1 MNAVVIAVL
10 LVALE
15 RLAEVA
21 WAAHNTKALLAKGGY
36 EAGRTH
42 YPLFIALHS
51 TWLAAILFT
60 APVGWV
66 VNWLALAIFVAMQPL
81 RLWVLMTLG
90 ERWTTR
96 ILIVPEAPLV
106 RAGPYRFV
114 RHPNYMV
121 VIVEIAALPI
131 AFGEWGVAFIFTVL
145 NAMLLAWRIKVEE
158 DALAPSRGVI
168 GPS

>member
-1 MNAVVIAVL
+1 MITAAIVVF

-36 EAGRTH
+36 EAGRAH
-42 YPLFIALHS
+42 YPLFIVLHAG
-51 TWLAAILFT
+51 WLAAILWT
-60 APVGWV
+60 ASAGGV
-66 VNWLALAIFVAMQPL
+66 VNWVALAIFVAMQPL
-81 RLWVLMTLG
+81 RLGVLMPLG
-90 ERWTTR
+90 ERWSTR
-96 ILIVPEAPLV
+96 ILIVPGAPLV
-106 RAGPYRFV
+106 RAGPYKYV

-131 AFGEWGVAFIFTVL
+131 AFGEWGVAFVFTVL

-158 DALAPSRGVI
+158 EALAPLRSLTN
-168 GPS
+168 PT

>member
-1 MNAVVIAVL
+1 MNTATIVVF

-36 EAGRTH
+36 EAGRAH
-42 YPLFIALHS
+42 YPLFILLHAG
-51 TWLAAILFT
+51 WLAAILW
-60 APVGWV
+60 AASAGLVINWV
-66 VNWLALAIFVAMQPL
+66 ALAIFAAMQPL

-90 ERWTTR
+90 ERWSTR
-96 ILIVPEAPLV
+96 ILILPGAPLV
-106 RAGPYRFV
+106 QAGPYKYV

-131 AFGEWGVAFIFTVL
+131 AFGEWGVAFVFTVL

-158 DALAPSRGVI
+158 EALAPLRSLTN
-168 GPS
+168 PT

>member
-1 MNAVVIAVL
+1 MNTATIVVF

-36 EAGRTH
+36 EAGRAH
-42 YPLFIALHS
+42 YPFFILLHAG
-51 TWLAAILFT
+51 WLAAILW
-60 APVGWV
+60 AASAGLVINWV
-66 VNWLALAIFVAMQPL
+66 ALAIFAAMQPL

-90 ERWTTR
+90 ERWSTR
-96 ILIVPEAPLV
+96 ILILPGAPLV
-106 RAGPYRFV
+106 QAGPYKYV

-131 AFGEWGVAFIFTVL
+131 AFGEWGVAFVFTVL

-158 DALAPSRGVI
+158 EALAPLRSLTN
-168 GPS
+168 PT